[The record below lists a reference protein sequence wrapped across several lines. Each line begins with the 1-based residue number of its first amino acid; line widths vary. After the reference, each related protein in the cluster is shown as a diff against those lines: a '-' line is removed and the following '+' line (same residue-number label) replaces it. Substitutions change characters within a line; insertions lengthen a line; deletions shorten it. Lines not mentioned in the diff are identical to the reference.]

1 MEERLV
7 EFFKFIKQGKNQ
19 YKYNEV
25 HEDGEKLLEKTLNEN
40 SILNFRNNINSYLSG
55 ALSFPDQNRGVWF
68 NRGILLNY
76 FSNLKFLYFKKKKMK
91 RYLKSLKIKYIDNLE
106 DNIGEPII
114 YKFFN
119 FEETGTNLSNNFY
132 NSLFDYYIKK
142 YHVTKLIEVGGG
154 FGKLA
159 SKICQE
165 NLIDKYSIIEL
176 TMTSAIAY
184 YYLKEKFKNSKK
196 IEFFFDK
203 DETLN
208 NVDLG
213 DINIF
218 STDFLAKNSLNF
230 LKVDMLINT
239 ESFMHMSEHEIMF
252 YVNIIKSNKI
262 KYVLTINRLEKK
274 RVGEAEFDKIFQN
287 NNIKLK
293 DRIDLSSILEGMELV
308 FYENPQ

>member
-7 EFFKFIKQGKNQ
+7 EFFKFIKQRKNH

-25 HEDGEKLLEKTLNEN
+25 HEDSEKLLEKTLNEN

-55 ALSFPDQNRGVWF
+55 ALSFPDQNREVWF

-91 RYLKSLKIKYIDNLE
+91 KYLSSIKIKYIDNSE
-106 DNIGEPII
+106 DNIGGPII

-119 FEETGTNLSNNFY
+119 FSETGTNLSNNFY
-132 NSLFDYYIKK
+132 NSLFDNYIKK
-142 YHVTKLIEVGGG
+142 YQVTKLIEVGGG

-184 YYLKEKFKNSKK
+184 YYLKQKFKNSKK

-203 DETLN
+203 DETIN
-208 NVDLG
+208 NSDLG

-230 LKVDMLINT
+230 LDVDMLINT
-239 ESFMHMSEHEIMF
+239 ESFMHMSEQEILF

-293 DRIDLSSILEGMELV
+293 DHINLSSVLEDQNLL
-308 FYENPQ
+308 FYENYE